1 MSALSE
7 EAFPMPSLDHI
18 HYTEY
23 ENFYE
28 PAEDTFLL
36 IDALTKV
43 LFILMYCV
51 DMILALLT

>member
-1 MSALSE
+1 
-7 EAFPMPSLDHI
+7 MPSLDHI

>member
-1 MSALSE
+1 MAALAQDE
-7 EAFPMPSLDHI
+7 FPMPSLDHL

-23 ENFYE
+23 NNFYE

-43 LFILMYCV
+43 WLS
-51 DMILALLT
+51 